1 MKKIIGLILF
11 GLSILFFQTGLWA
24 NADIITF
31 AKGKAIEISGEQ
43 DKTKTILFYN
53 STVGDAKK
61 AYLFKVGIKI
71 KNKVGTDIGN
81 ILEDDVIDEIGN
93 QLNRVKGVPVQAI
106 KFIWGDQDGNP
117 LGQLP
122 DGLQPFSF
130 ETTNYGV
137 AEAGQGELAQTN
149 RALKTFSTRED
160 AKKALVNEI
169 HLDFVK
175 RAAAKYVTIVFD
187 EDLKP
192 IEISPETSAVGDLV
206 YIGVLRKVVPPSSG
220 GTAPENKYFEVEF
233 SPCSLEPESPQ
244 LYIGDTHALDIRQA
258 GAEAYEEFFFDP
270 RRCFN
275 STVDITIKAGE
286 SKSKIAATGHYQLR
300 QYNRYRGT
308 LQLGTLFTDQH
319 EVAFGLTTKDGKNVI
334 YNKGPINNGPEYTV
348 SLVLYSIFRYVEDL
362 FSSGTRH
369 YSGRDIVNDRSL
381 IDCLGGIVGV
391 GLNNP
396 GNRFVLG
403 LSFEPIYGVNLIGVV
418 DFARM
423 NELGAGLS
431 VGSEFSGAEETLPIR
446 HSWSRR
452 FVLGISLD
460 LRYVTA
466 IFSKK

>member
-1 MKKIIGLILF
+1 MKKTNGLVLCGLF
-11 GLSILFFQTGLWA
+11 ILFFQTGLWA
-24 NADIITF
+24 KANIITF
-31 AKGKAIEISGEQ
+31 AKGKAIEISGER

-53 STVGDAKK
+53 STVEDAKK

-71 KNKVGTDIGN
+71 KNKVGTDTGD
-81 ILEDDVIDEIGN
+81 ILADDVIDEIGN
-93 QLNRVKGVPVQAI
+93 QLSKVKGVPVQAI

-117 LGQLP
+117 MGLLP
-122 DGLQPFSF
+122 EGLQAFSTG
-130 ETTNYGV
+130 TTEYGV
-137 AEAGQGELAQTN
+137 AEAGQGDSVRTN
-149 RALKTFSTRED
+149 KVLKKYPTRGEAKDALI
-160 AKKALVNEI
+160 NEI

-175 RAAAKYVTIVFD
+175 RAAAKYVMIVFD

-192 IEISPETSAVGDLV
+192 IEIWPETSAVGDLI
-206 YIGVLRKVVPPSSG
+206 YIGVLRKVAPEIS
-220 GTAPENKYFEVEF
+220 PENKHFEIEF

-244 LYIGDTHALDIRQA
+244 LYIGDTHALDILKA
-258 GAEAYEEFFFDP
+258 ATEGYEEFFFDP

-286 SKSKIAATGHYQLR
+286 SKSSITVTGHYQLR

-319 EVAFGLTTKDGKNVI
+319 EVSFGLTTKDGKNVI

-431 VGSEFSGAEETLPIR
+431 EGSEFSGAEETLPIR
-446 HSWSRR
+446 HFWSRR